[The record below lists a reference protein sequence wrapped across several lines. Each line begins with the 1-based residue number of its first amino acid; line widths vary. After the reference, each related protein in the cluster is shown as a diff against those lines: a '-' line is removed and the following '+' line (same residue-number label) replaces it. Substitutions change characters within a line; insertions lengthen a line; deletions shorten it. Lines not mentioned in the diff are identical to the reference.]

1 MAVDLKILVDL
12 KIKFIFGKKNM
23 KNTLKNKK
31 GIVMLEAIPIIWIM
45 FVFLGVTL
53 GSWGI
58 VHTAILHSIAARNHT
73 YFMFNQRSDLSY
85 LRDFTD
91 IEYSA
96 SKFKLE
102 IEKRYYRKDGEDGV
116 GMRYLFIQSPGDRS
130 YETRATL
137 RRVDFR
143 QPPESI
149 KEASDGEK
157 FISDS
162 QHTKI
167 KTTVGATRNNEAKV
181 DPAWIMVGY
190 GICLESSCGE

>member
-1 MAVDLKILVDL
+1 MAVDLKIN
-12 KIKFIFGKKNM
+12 FIFGKKNM

-91 IEYSA
+91 IEYDKGG
-96 SKFKLE
+96 KFSFKVVN
-102 IEKRYYRKDGEDGV
+102 RYYRKEGEDGV
-116 GMRYLFIQSPGDRS
+116 GMRYLFIQSRGGS
-130 YETRATL
+130 GETRATL

-143 QPPESI
+143 QPPDSI
-149 KEASDGEK
+149 KEASDSEK

-162 QHTKI
+162 QHTEI
-167 KTTVGATRNNEAKV
+167 KSTVGADRNDEAKV

-190 GICLESSCGE
+190 GICLESSCGEN